1 MITGTTLADAFP
13 VLGLRVSAGPIEL
26 RGIDDDTA
34 IALANLAAEGVHPPE
49 RMPFTHP
56 WTEEPADSFHRSFL
70 QYHWGQRAR
79 FAPDAWILDLAV
91 RYEGELV
98 GTQGVTTSSFLKTRT
113 GETGSWLG
121 QRFQGRSIGRLMRR
135 TLCAFLF
142 EHLDFEEITSSAFHD
157 NHASNRVSLAVGYR
171 ENGTH
176 RAARGTTW
184 VTANDYLLTADALVP
199 GPELT
204 VEGIEPLRRLIG
216 LDA

>member
-56 WTEEPADSFHRSFL
+56 DRGAGRLVSPEFPAVPL
-70 QYHWGQRAR
+70 GQRAR

-184 VTANDYLLTADALVP
+184 VTANDYLLTPDALVP